1 MNKIHSP
8 WTQPS
13 THFIRALVAGVALGL
28 GLGLIAAAPCRA
40 ASEEIQVYMDDLS
53 APGQFGLDVHNN
65 FVISGARA
73 PTYLGELPPHHVYRL
88 TPELYFGLTKTL
100 ELGLYVL
107 SAKGPQDNGRI
118 EGSKLR
124 LKYIAPHDADAGF
137 FWGLNL
143 EAGRTST
150 RVSETPWNAQLKGI
164 MGYRSGPWTIAAN
177 PNLDWS
183 LSSHGGPVT
192 ASVDAKVAYAVTSKT
207 SIGFESYNELGPLS
221 HLQALNRNSKTLY
234 AVLDQGIGAIDINAG
249 LGRGLT
255 NDADR
260 WVLKFIVGTHF

>member
-1 MNKIHSP
+1 MKKTSWQRTP
-8 WTQPS
+8 PS
-13 THFIRALVAGVALGL
+13 ANFIPALIVGAALGL
-28 GLGLIAAAPCRA
+28 FAAAPCRA

-65 FVISGARA
+65 FVILGTGA
-73 PTYLGELPPHHVYRL
+73 PTYPGELPPRHVYRL
-88 TPELYFGLTKTL
+88 TPEFYLGLTKTL

-107 SAKGPQDNGRI
+107 TTKGPQDNGRI
-118 EGSKLR
+118 EGGKMR
-124 LKYIAPHDADAGF
+124 LKYIAPHDTEAGF
-137 FWGLNL
+137 FWGLNF

-150 RVSETPWNAQLKGI
+150 RVSEMPWNAQLKGI
-164 MGYRSGPWTIAAN
+164 MGYRSGPWTVAAN

-183 LSSHGGPVT
+183 LSKHGGPVT
-192 ASVDAKVAYAVTSKT
+192 ASMDMKVAYALASKT

-234 AVLDQGIGAIDINAG
+234 AVIDQEIGDIKVNVG

-255 NDADR
+255 DDADR

>member
-1 MNKIHSP
+1 MKTIYRQRTP
-8 WTQPS
+8 PS
-13 THFIRALVAGVALGL
+13 ANIISTLVVGAALGL
-28 GLGLIAAAPCRA
+28 FAAAPCRA

-65 FVISGARA
+65 FVISGTGA
-73 PTYLGELPPHHVYRL
+73 PTYPGELPARHVYRL
-88 TPELYFGLTKTL
+88 TPEFYLGLTKTL
-100 ELGLYVL
+100 ELGLYL
-107 SAKGPQDNGRI
+107 LTTKGPQDNGRI
-118 EGSKLR
+118 EGGKMR
-124 LKYIAPHDADAGF
+124 LKYIAPHDAEAGF

-150 RVSETPWNAQLKGI
+150 RVSEMPWNAQLKGI
-164 MGYRSGPWTIAAN
+164 MGYRSGPWTVAVN

-183 LSSHGGPVT
+183 LSRHGGPVM
-192 ASVDAKVAYAVTSKT
+192 ASMDMKVAYAMASKT

-234 AVLDQGIGAIDINAG
+234 AVIDQEIGGIDINAG
-249 LGRGLT
+249 IGRGLT
-255 NDADR
+255 DDADR

>member
-1 MNKIHSP
+1 MTTPYRLRAS
-8 WTQPS
+8 PS
-13 THFIRALVAGVALGL
+13 TRFNPALIVGLALGL
-28 GLGLIAAAPCRA
+28 LASAPCHA

-53 APGQFGLDVHNN
+53 APGQFGIDVHNN
-65 FVISGARA
+65 FVISGASA
-73 PTYLGELPPHHVYRL
+73 PTYPGELPPRHVYRL
-88 TPELYFGLTKTL
+88 TPEFYYGLTRTL

-107 SAKGPQDNGRI
+107 TTKGPQDNGRV
-118 EGSKLR
+118 EGGKVR
-124 LKYIAPHDADAGF
+124 LKYIAPHDTEAGF
-137 FWGLNL
+137 FWGMNL
-143 EAGRTST
+143 EAGRTGA

-164 MGYRSGPWTIAAN
+164 VGYRSGPWTVAAN

-183 LSSHGGPVT
+183 LSKHSGPVA
-192 ASVDAKVAYAVTSKT
+192 ASVDVKVAYAMATKT

-234 AVLDQGIGAIDINAG
+234 AVIDQEIGGLDVNAG

>member
-1 MNKIHSP
+1 MNKIYSP

-13 THFIRALVAGVALGL
+13 THVIRALVAGVTLVL
-28 GLGLIAAAPCRA
+28 VAAAPCRA
-40 ASEEIQVYMDDLS
+40 ASEEIQVYTDDLS

-65 FVISGARA
+65 FVISGADA
-73 PTYLGELPPHHVYRL
+73 PTYPGELPPHHVYRL
-88 TPELYFGLTKTL
+88 TPEFYYGLTKTL

-107 SAKGPQDNGRI
+107 TTKGPQDNGRI
-118 EGSKLR
+118 EGGKIR
-124 LKYIAPHDADAGF
+124 LKYIAPHDANAGF

-143 EAGRTST
+143 EAGRTSK
-150 RVSETPWNAQLKGI
+150 RVSDLPWNAQLKGI

-183 LSSHGGPVT
+183 LSKHSGPVT
-192 ASVDAKVAYAVTSKT
+192 ASLDMKIAYAMTSKT

-221 HLQALNRNSKTLY
+221 HLQALDRNSKTLY
-234 AVLDQGIGAIDINAG
+234 AVIDQKIGGIDINAG

-255 NDADR
+255 DDADR

>member
-1 MNKIHSP
+1 MKKTSWQRTP
-8 WTQPS
+8 PS
-13 THFIRALVAGVALGL
+13 ANFIPALIVGAALGL
-28 GLGLIAAAPCRA
+28 FAAAPCRA

-65 FVISGARA
+65 FVISGASA
-73 PTYLGELPPHHVYRL
+73 PSYPGELPPRHVYRL
-88 TPELYFGLTKTL
+88 TPEFYYGLTKTL

-107 SAKGPQDNGRI
+107 TTKGPQDNGRI
-118 EGSKLR
+118 EGGKLR
-124 LKYIAPHDADAGF
+124 LKYIAPHDTEAGF
-137 FWGLNL
+137 FWGLNF
-143 EAGRTST
+143 EAGRTGT

-164 MGYRSGPWTIAAN
+164 MGYRSGPWTVAVN

-183 LSSHGGPVT
+183 LSKHSGPVM
-192 ASVDAKVAYAVTSKT
+192 ASMDMKVAYAMTSKT

-234 AVLDQGIGAIDINAG
+234 AVIDQKIGGIDINAG

-255 NDADR
+255 DDADR

>member
-1 MNKIHSP
+1 MKTTYWP
-8 WTQPS
+8 WTPPS
-13 THFIRALVAGVALGL
+13 ANFIPALVVGVALGL
-28 GLGLIAAAPCRA
+28 LATAPCHA

-53 APGQFGLDVHNN
+53 APGHFGLDVHNN
-65 FVISGARA
+65 FVISGASA
-73 PTYLGELPPHHVYRL
+73 PTYPGELPPRHVYRL
-88 TPELYFGLTKTL
+88 TPEFYYGLTKTL

-107 SAKGPQDNGRI
+107 TTKGPQDNGRVD
-118 EGSKLR
+118 GGKVR
-124 LKYIAPHDADAGF
+124 LKYIAPHNADAGF

-150 RVSETPWNAQLKGI
+150 RVSETPWNAELKGI
-164 MGYRSGPWTIAAN
+164 MGYRSGPWTVAVN

-183 LSSHGGPVT
+183 LSKHSGPVM
-192 ASVDAKVAYAVTSKT
+192 ASMDVKVAYAMANKT

-234 AVLDQGIGAIDINAG
+234 AVIDQEISGIDVNAG